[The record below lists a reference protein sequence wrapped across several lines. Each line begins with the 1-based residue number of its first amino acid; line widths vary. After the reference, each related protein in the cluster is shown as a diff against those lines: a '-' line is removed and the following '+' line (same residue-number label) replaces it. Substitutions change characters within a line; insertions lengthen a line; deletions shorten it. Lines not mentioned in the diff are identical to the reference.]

1 MTGTYSFKSGFYGLT
16 DMPAMF
22 QNAMVYTLINLE
34 NTFRFSDDILIVSKG
49 SAEENKKYV
58 FDCLHQLN
66 EENFRHQINQVPLCK
81 IKLDWLGNH
90 IS

>member
-1 MTGTYSFKSGFYGLT
+1 MTGRYSFKSGFYGLT

-22 QNAMVYTLINLE
+22 QNAMVYTLKILE

-66 EENFRHQINQVPLCK
+66 EENFR
-81 IKLDWLGNH
+81 IKLTMFHFAKLN
-90 IS
+90 